1 MRPTRFARHN
11 PRYVYSRLDY
21 PPQGR
26 VRRVESQRQ
35 TLFNGPWGL
44 WAVTRVAIANT
55 HTEWEPITPHTE
67 AQKPLLE
74 IIMAIRAVPIGR
86 PRRDKPFDR
95 ADFLLISPIQGE
107 RCRIVMAPGCR
118 EGIHLQG
125 VERDRP
131 KHAVELRGTHGIEE
145 P

>member
-1 MRPTRFARHN
+1 LTIRHKAA
-11 PRYVYSRLDY
+11 YA
-21 PPQGR
+21 
-26 VRRVESQRQ
+26 VESQRQ

-131 KHAVELRGTHGIEE
+131 KHAVELRGTQGIEALPQPIIME
-145 P
+145 RCSREAGLEQG